1 VSKPKNRRNMARG
14 AKRRSAGGDYHVGYC
29 QPPKHTRFKAG
40 QSGNPKGRPKGAKN
54 EATIW
59 RDIFARKV
67 PIRDRGQVR
76 KVSLLEAMLL
86 KYTERALNGEAKAAD
101 FVLNRYGR
109 SESTAPETAELD
121 QDDRALLESYARGLE
136 TKLKRKKQ

>member
-1 VSKPKNRRNMARG
+1 MARG
-14 AKRRSAGGDYHVGYC
+14 AKRRSAGDYHVGYC

-59 RDIFARKV
+59 QDIFARKV

-109 SESTAPETAELD
+109 AEGTAPEAAELD